1 MSHLRLVPSATAP
14 AGAIPAPRRRAAGTP
29 AAGTTAKREPAPEPD
44 RLVPARLLLALAG
57 RCSCPAC
64 CAAYAAGRQ
73 EPHDPRIASEDR
85 RPRAVCAACAVGG

>member
-14 AGAIPAPRRRAAGTP
+14 VGAIPAPRRGVADAP
-29 AAGTTAKREPAPEPD
+29 AAATTAKTEAPPQPD